1 MVDLL
6 ITEEELVK
14 KEKLYLSNLLK
25 REPTKDELLEFQTS
39 LSSLGSA
46 LYRFSLLRQKR
57 REND

>member
-1 MVDLL
+1 MIDLL

-25 REPTKDELLEFQTS
+25 REPTKDELLEFQSS

-46 LYRFSLLRQKR
+46 LYRFSLLRQRKER
-57 REND
+57 K